1 MECGDLSPLLVGGG
15 WTPDRRIKPQTGGCD
30 LSQRPRRRLAGALQR
45 RRKKTLSTNERDLI
59 VGGQAVIEGVMMR
72 TPNAYAVAVRKADGT
87 IVNISA
93 RLPKWS
99 DKYPLLKLP
108 VLRGSAVLVQSM
120 GLGIKALNYSA
131 NEAFG
136 DAQEAETKEVRV
148 ALTPAVIE
156 GEGDFAGLTGAIPG
170 LFPVP
175 TQKRAKDEM
184 KKGGTAA
191 AAGSIIFAMIFNLLL
206 FVAAPLLLTN
216 ALFIGAGWAP
226 SPAATETTA
235 GSRQTPGAAAN
246 VSDGSSTNAGSETVN
261 DAWYSRGRRTVKTY
275 LHPVRPSVAFNLIDG
290 GIRMSFFL
298 IMIFSFSL
306 LKDIRRVFEYHGAE
320 HKTVFTWE
328 KGLALTVA
336 NARPQPRQHPRCGTS
351 FLMVVMLVSIALFS
365 VIKFDSLVYNF
376 LVRVALV
383 PLVAGLSYEII
394 RLSAK
399 KESGWFFKLITKP
412 GVWLQNITTQ
422 EPDDGQLEV
431 AIEALKESLK
441 LEPQTG
447 EAALAPLS

>member
-1 MECGDLSPLLVGGG
+1 M
-15 WTPDRRIKPQTGGCD
+15 
-30 LSQRPRRRLAGALQR
+30 
-45 RRKKTLSTNERDLI
+45 STNERDLI

-72 TPNAYAVAVRKADGT
+72 TPNAYAIAVRKADGT
-87 IVNISA
+87 IVNVAA

-99 DKYPLLKLP
+99 AKYPILKLP
-108 VLRGSAVLVQSM
+108 VLRGSALLVQSM

-136 DAQEAETKEVRV
+136 DAQEADAKEVRV

-170 LFPVP
+170 LIPVP
-175 TQKRAKDEM
+175 TEKRAKDEM
-184 KKGGTAA
+184 KQGGTAA
-191 AAGSIIFAMIFNLLL
+191 AAGSIIFAMIFNILL

-226 SPAATETTA
+226 SPSTTANTTVATPGTTAEQTAGVPNATA
-235 GSRQTPGAAAN
+235 GSDNT
-246 VSDGSSTNAGSETVN
+246 SDSNAP
-261 DAWYSRGRRTVKTY
+261 AWYSRAWSTVKTY

-290 GIRMSFFL
+290 LIRMSFFL

-328 KGLALTVA
+328 AGLPLTVE

-376 LVRVALV
+376 SVRLALV

-394 RLSAK
+394 RLSAR
-399 KESGWFFKLITKP
+399 KESGWFFKLITRP

-441 LEPQTG
+441 LEPQPG

>member
-1 MECGDLSPLLVGGG
+1 MS
-15 WTPDRRIKPQTGGCD
+15 TP
-30 LSQRPRRRLAGALQR
+30 
-45 RRKKTLSTNERDLI
+45 ERDLI

-72 TPNAYAVAVRKADGT
+72 TPNAYAIAVRKADGT
-87 IVNISA
+87 IVNTAA

-99 DKYPLLKLP
+99 DKYPVLKLP
-108 VLRGSAVLVQSM
+108 ILRGGAVLIQSM

-131 NEAFG
+131 NEAF
-136 DAQEAETKEVRV
+136 AEVEEAKTEEVKV
-148 ALTPAVIE
+148 ALSPAVIE
-156 GEGDFAGLTGAIPG
+156 GEGDFAGLTGAVPG

-175 TQKRAKDEM
+175 TQKRSKDEL
-184 KKGGTAA
+184 KKGTTAA
-191 AAGSIIFAMIFNLLL
+191 AAGSIVFALIFNVLL

-216 ALFIGAGWAP
+216 ALFIAAGWATT
-226 SPAATETTA
+226 PAAVSVPA
-235 GSRQTPGAAAN
+235 TPGNIASVA
-246 VSDGSSTNAGSETVN
+246 SEPARETWYE
-261 DAWYSRGRRTVKTY
+261 DAWTTVKTY

-290 GIRMSFFL
+290 LIRMTFFL

-306 LKDIRRVFEYHGAE
+306 LKDIRRVFQYHGAE

-328 KGLALTVA
+328 AGLPLTVD

-351 FLMVVMLVSIALFS
+351 FLMVVMLVAIILFS
-365 VIKFDSLVYNF
+365 VIKFDSLLLNF
-376 LVRVALV
+376 LIRLALMPV
-383 PLVAGLSYEII
+383 VAGLSYEII

-399 KESGWFFKLITKP
+399 KESSWFFKLMTKP

-422 EPDDGQLEV
+422 EPDDNQLEV

-447 EAALAPLS
+447 DPLPAPLS

>member
-1 MECGDLSPLLVGGG
+1 M
-15 WTPDRRIKPQTGGCD
+15 
-30 LSQRPRRRLAGALQR
+30 
-45 RRKKTLSTNERDLI
+45 STNERDLI

-99 DKYPLLKLP
+99 DKFPILKLP
-108 VLRGSAVLVQSM
+108 ILRGGAVLVQSM

-131 NEAFG
+131 NEAFA
-136 DAQEAETKEVRV
+136 DAEAEEAKEVQI

-156 GEGDFAGLTGAIPG
+156 GEGDFAGVTGALPG
-170 LFPVP
+170 LFPIP
-175 TQKRAKDEM
+175 TQKRSQDEL

-191 AAGSIIFAMIFNLLL
+191 AAGSIVFAIIFNILL

-216 ALFIGAGWAP
+216 ALFIAAGWASP
-226 SPAATETTA
+226 SSIT
-235 GSRQTPGAAAN
+235 SAAA
-246 VSDGSSTNAGSETVN
+246 VQTQSPDPGVGSSGNTIAEPNQ
-261 DAWYSRGRRTVKTY
+261 AWYAKTWRSAKSY
-275 LHPVRPSVAFNLIDG
+275 LRPVRPSISFNLIDG
-290 GIRMSFFL
+290 LIRMSFFL

-306 LKDIRRVFEYHGAE
+306 LKDIRRVFQYHGAE

-328 KGLALTVA
+328 AGLPLTVA

-351 FLMVVMLVSIALFS
+351 FLMVVMLVSIVLFS
-365 VIKFDSLVYNF
+365 VITFESLVYNF
-376 LVRVALV
+376 LVRLALV
-383 PLVAGLSYEII
+383 PVVAGISYEII

-399 KESGWFFKLITKP
+399 KESGWIFKLITRP

-422 EPDDGQLEV
+422 EPDDQQLEV

-441 LEPQTG
+441 LEPQTK

>member
-1 MECGDLSPLLVGGG
+1 MPVLRGN
-15 WTPDRRIKPQTGGCD
+15 Q
-30 LSQRPRRRLAGALQR
+30 
-45 RRKKTLSTNERDLI
+45 LSTNERDLI

-72 TPNAYAVAVRKADGT
+72 TPNAYAIAVRKADGT
-87 IVNISA
+87 IVNTAA

-99 DKYPLLKLP
+99 DKVPLLKLP
-108 VLRGSAVLVQSM
+108 ILRGGAVLIQSM

-131 NEAFG
+131 NEAFA
-136 DAQEAETKEVRV
+136 DAEVAETEQVAV

-156 GEGDFAGLTGAIPG
+156 GEGDFAGLTGAMPG

-191 AAGSIIFAMIFNLLL
+191 AAGSIVFALFFNVLL

-216 ALFIGAGWAP
+216 ALFIAAGWATP
-226 SPAATETTA
+226 PAAVATAESKAAGQNQTGEQSTTA
-235 GSRQTPGAAAN
+235 GNTTATTAN
-246 VSDGSSTNAGSETVN
+246 ES
-261 DAWYSRGRRTVKTY
+261 WYSRAWGSVKTY
-275 LHPVRPSVAFNLIDG
+275 LHPVRPSISFNLIDG
-290 GIRMSFFL
+290 LIRMTFFL
-298 IMIFSFSL
+298 IMIVSFSL

-328 KGLALTVA
+328 AGLDLTVA

-351 FLMVVMLVSIALFS
+351 FLMVVMLVSILLFS
-365 VIKFDSLVYNF
+365 VIKFDSLLFNF
-376 LVRVALV
+376 LVRIALI

-399 KESGWFFKLITKP
+399 KESGFFFKLITKP
-412 GVWLQNITTQ
+412 GLWMQNITTQ
-422 EPDDGQLEV
+422 EPDDLQLEV
-431 AIEALKESLK
+431 ALEALKESLK
-441 LEPQTG
+441 LEPQHS
-447 EAALAPLS
+447 EPALAPLS

>member
-1 MECGDLSPLLVGGG
+1 M
-15 WTPDRRIKPQTGGCD
+15 
-30 LSQRPRRRLAGALQR
+30 
-45 RRKKTLSTNERDLI
+45 STNERDLI

-72 TPNAYAVAVRKADGT
+72 TPNAYAIAVRKADGS
-87 IVNISA
+87 IVNTSA
-93 RLPKWS
+93 RLPKLS
-99 DKYPLLKLP
+99 DKYPILKMP

-120 GLGIKALNYSA
+120 GLGIKALNFSA
-131 NEAFG
+131 NEAFA
-136 DAQEAETKEVRV
+136 DAQEAETQEVRV
-148 ALTPAVIE
+148 ALTPAAIE

-175 TQKRAKDEM
+175 TQKRARDEM
-184 KKGGTAA
+184 KKGGTTA
-191 AAGSIIFAMIFNLLL
+191 AAGSIIFALIFNVLL

-216 ALFIGAGWAP
+216 ALFIAAGWAP
-226 SPAATETTA
+226 SATRAVSASPQTAAVNGSNASNATDANALENEAWYTR
-235 GSRQTPGAAAN
+235 GSRTI
-246 VSDGSSTNAGSETVN
+246 
-261 DAWYSRGRRTVKTY
+261 KTY
-275 LHPVRPSVAFNLIDG
+275 LHPVRPSVAFNLVDG
-290 GIRMSFFL
+290 VIRMTFFL

-328 KGLALTVA
+328 AGLPLTVA
-336 NARPQPRQHPRCGTS
+336 NARPQKRQHPRCGTS

-365 VIKFDSLVYNF
+365 VIKFDSLAYNF

-399 KESGWFFKLITKP
+399 KESGWFFKMITRP

-422 EPDDGQLEV
+422 EPDDQQLEV

-441 LEPQTG
+441 LEPQPA

>member
-1 MECGDLSPLLVGGG
+1 M
-15 WTPDRRIKPQTGGCD
+15 
-30 LSQRPRRRLAGALQR
+30 
-45 RRKKTLSTNERDLI
+45 STNERDLI

-72 TPNAYAVAVRKADGT
+72 TPNAYAIAVRKADGT
-87 IVNISA
+87 IVNVAA

-99 DKYPLLKLP
+99 AKYPILKLP
-108 VLRGSAVLVQSM
+108 VLRGSALLVQSM

-136 DAQEAETKEVRV
+136 DAQQAEAKEVRV

-170 LFPVP
+170 LIPVP

-184 KKGGTAA
+184 KQGGTAA
-191 AAGSIIFAMIFNLLL
+191 AAGSIIFAMFFNILL

-216 ALFIGAGWAP
+216 ALFIGAGWA
-226 SPAATETTA
+226 AAPVTTTVSTSGQTA
-235 GSRQTPGAAAN
+235 GSPNPTADASN
-246 VSDGSSTNAGSETVN
+246 VSDSNAP
-261 DAWYSRGRRTVKTY
+261 AWYSRAWATVRTY

-290 GIRMSFFL
+290 LIRMSFFL

-328 KGLALTVA
+328 AGLPLTVE

-376 LVRVALV
+376 LVRLALV

-399 KESGWFFKLITKP
+399 KESGWFFKLITRP

-441 LEPQTG
+441 LEPQPG
-447 EAALAPLS
+447 EVALAPLS

>member
-1 MECGDLSPLLVGGG
+1 M
-15 WTPDRRIKPQTGGCD
+15 
-30 LSQRPRRRLAGALQR
+30 
-45 RRKKTLSTNERDLI
+45 STQERDLI

-72 TPNAYAVAVRKADGT
+72 TPNAYAIAVRKADGT
-87 IVNISA
+87 IVNTAA

-99 DKYPLLKLP
+99 DKFPLLKLP
-108 VLRGSAVLVQSM
+108 VLRGGAVLVQSM

-131 NEAFG
+131 SEAL
-136 DAQEAETKEVRV
+136 AEPRTSRVEEVKI
-148 ALTPAVIE
+148 ALSPAVIE
-156 GEGDFAGLTGAIPG
+156 GEGDFAGLTGAVPG

-175 TQKRAKDEM
+175 TQKRSKDEL
-184 KKGGTAA
+184 KRGATTA
-191 AAGSIIFAMIFNLLL
+191 AAGSIIFALFFNVLI

-216 ALFIGAGWAP
+216 ALFIATGWAR
-226 SPAATETTA
+226 PAAMATITNEATNEPA
-235 GSRQTPGAAAN
+235 
-246 VSDGSSTNAGSETVN
+246 VVSSTGIPRVET
-261 DAWYSRGRRTVKTY
+261 DEAWYTKTWRGVRMY
-275 LHPVRPSVAFNLIDG
+275 LRPVRPSVGFNLIDG
-290 GIRMSFFL
+290 LIRMSFFL
-298 IMIFSFSL
+298 IMIVSFSL

-328 KGLALTVA
+328 AGLPLTVA

-351 FLMVVMLVSIALFS
+351 FLMVVMLVAILLFS
-365 VIKFDSLVYNF
+365 VIKFDSLLLNF
-376 LVRVALV
+376 LIRIALI

-422 EPDDGQLEV
+422 EPDDQQLEV
-431 AIEALKESLK
+431 ALEALKESLK

>member
-1 MECGDLSPLLVGGG
+1 
-15 WTPDRRIKPQTGGCD
+15 
-30 LSQRPRRRLAGALQR
+30 
-45 RRKKTLSTNERDLI
+45 LSTNERDLI

-87 IVNISA
+87 IVNIAA
-93 RLPKWS
+93 RLPKWG

-131 NEAFG
+131 NEAFA
-136 DAQEAETKEVRV
+136 DAEEAEEKEVQV
-148 ALTPAVIE
+148 ALTPAMIE
-156 GEGDFAGLTGAIPG
+156 GEGDFAGVTGAVPG
-170 LFPVP
+170 LFPIP

-184 KKGGTAA
+184 KKGGTSA
-191 AAGSIIFAMIFNLLL
+191 AAGSIVFAIIFNILL
-206 FVAAPLLLTN
+206 FIAAPLLLTN
-216 ALFIGAGWAP
+216 ALFIAVGWAP
-226 SPAATETTA
+226 SPTPAAASAIAPPNSGSATATA
-235 GSRQTPGAAAN
+235 GESADHAVA
-246 VSDGSSTNAGSETVN
+246 SE
-261 DAWYSRGRRTVKTY
+261 AWYVRTWRSVRSY
-275 LHPVRPSVAFNLIDG
+275 LHPVRPSISFNLIDG
-290 GIRMSFFL
+290 MIRMTFFL

-306 LKDIRRVFEYHGAE
+306 LKDIRRVFQYHGAE

-328 KGLALTVA
+328 AGLPLTVD

-351 FLMVVMLVSIALFS
+351 FLMVVMLVSIVLFS
-365 VIKFDSLVYNF
+365 VVKFDSLLYNF
-376 LVRVALV
+376 LVRLALF

-399 KESGWFFKLITKP
+399 KEAGWVFKLITRP

-422 EPDDGQLEV
+422 EPDDLQLEV

-441 LEPQTG
+441 LEPQAA
-447 EAALAPLS
+447 EPALAPLS